1 MTHAQAVEKLKGSK
15 KLRLVV
21 CSLGRVPDQLTKR
34 EAFTWISPLRPG
46 EESIS
51 SSNPAA
57 NDLQELR
64 RVNFEVRE
72 MPGPILSASP
82 YLFMWTSHTQSSR
95 DVFPAGQPR

>member
-1 MTHAQAVEKLKGSK
+1 MTHVQAVEKLKGSK

-46 EESIS
+46 EESIG

-72 MPGPILSASP
+72 MPKPHPLSFYTA
-82 YLFMWTSHTQSSR
+82 LRDKQFSR
-95 DVFPAGQPR
+95 NAMVFSAGQPR